1 MTSQTPGGRSIHLSY
16 GELMESEAINY
27 LILQIGLLQV
37 SDENGLWKRTF
48 FKTLSNS
55 GNVLKRRFSVIVW
68 T

>member
-48 FKTLSNS
+48 FETLSR
-55 GNVLKRRFSVIVW
+55 VEMF
-68 T
+68 